1 MPIKVLFI
9 FGTRPEAIKLCP
21 VIRHMKSRSD
31 DFDVRV
37 CVTAQHRE
45 MLDQVLHAFDVTPD
59 QDLDIMRSGQT
70 LSQSTSRIIAAL
82 EPILA
87 EEKPGIA
94 LVQGDTTTT
103 FCGALAAFYA
113 KIPVGHVEAGLRTGD
128 PHEPFPEEMNRV
140 LTGRIA
146 TFHFAATEGAAQ
158 NLYREGVDPAAVTIT
173 GNTGIDAVLHVKQGL
188 DAGSLVGL
196 NGFRQDASK
205 KLIVVTAHRRESFG
219 NGFEQ
224 ICAALVRLARRLT
237 PRPVSIPS
245 RCRLRTLDPAQAF
258 CAAKCGAQSKPPA
271 RCWKHSRKRKG
282 GFHHSWWLAEP
293 WRQVGNLRTDCQSV
307 QPDVSPAAP
316 QTRLTRRSL
325 HSAFSQ
331 THDLTPLCRRYPTRG
346 HQTLPDSGGIQ
357 EAPSLGKPVL
367 VLREK
372 TERPEAISAG
382 TARLAGT
389 SEHRI
394 VEGAEQLLD
403 DPHAY
408 HTMARRHNPY
418 GDGKASERIAGVLAS
433 GTNEPAGIRSG
444 SLVPVETPRC
454 ASCS

>member
-1 MPIKVLFI
+1 MIHPLFI

-21 VIRHMKSRSD
+21 AIRHMKSRPD

-45 MLDQVLHAFDVTPD
+45 MLDQVLQAFDVTPD
-59 QDLDIMRSGQT
+59 RDLDIMRPGQT

-87 EEKPGIA
+87 EEKPDIV

-173 GNTGIDAVLHVKQGL
+173 GNTGIDAVLHVKQAL
-188 DAGSLVGL
+188 DAGKLVGL
-196 NGFRQDASK
+196 NGFRPHATT

-219 NGFEQ
+219 NGFDQ
-224 ICAALVRLARRLT
+224 ICAALVRLARRDDVEIVY
-237 PRPVSIPS
+237 PVHPNPNVRQTVNRHLGSQPNIT
-245 RCRLRTLDPAQAF
+245 LLDPMDYVPFVDLMCRAY
-258 CAAKCGAQSKPPA
+258 
-271 RCWKHSRKRKG
+271 
-282 GFHHSWWLAEP
+282 L
-293 WRQVGNLRTDCQSV
+293 L
-307 QPDVSPAAP
+307 
-316 QTRLTRRSL
+316 LT
-325 HSAFSQ
+325 
-331 THDLTPLCRRYPTRG
+331 
-346 HQTLPDSGGIQ
+346 DSGGIQ
-357 EAPSLGKPVL
+357 EEAPSLGKPVL
-367 VLREK
+367 VLRDK
-372 TERPEAISAG
+372 TERPEAVSAG
-382 TARLAGT
+382 TALLVGT
-389 SEHRI
+389 NEDRI
-394 VEGAEQLLD
+394 VEGAELLLD

-408 HTMARRHNPY
+408 QRMARRHNPY
-418 GDGKASERIAGVLAS
+418 GDGKASERIADVLAG
-433 GTNEPAGIRSG
+433 GTAEFARIPVGD
-444 SLVPVETPRC
+444 LVPVEIHTQ